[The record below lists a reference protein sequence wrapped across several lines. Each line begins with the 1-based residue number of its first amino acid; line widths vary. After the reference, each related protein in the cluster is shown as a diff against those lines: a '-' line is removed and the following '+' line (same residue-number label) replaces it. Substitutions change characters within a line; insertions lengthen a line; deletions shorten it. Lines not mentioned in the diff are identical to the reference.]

1 MKMTIEIE
9 SLDDLINL
17 VGMINVMQNRD
28 KKEEPK
34 AEPQPA
40 PKGRDFAA
48 EAQVVRDLNERRR
61 VMFLHQ
67 PIESL
72 ELWPPAVQSLKEN
85 GIYKVEHLLSFT
97 ATDLRDMNNVG
108 TYTIRA
114 IKDRLSEHKLS
125 LGGHEWSLMKNR

>member
-34 AEPQPA
+34 PE

-61 VMFLHQ
+61 TMFVHQ

-72 ELWPPAVQSLKEN
+72 ELWPPAIQSLKEN

-108 TYTIRA
+108 SYTIRS
-114 IKDRLSEHKLS
+114 IKDRLAEHKLS
-125 LGGHEWSLMKNR
+125 LGGR